1 MKKSLI
7 LIILLVLTSSCEIKL
22 EEECSGWLI
31 KKKYRSLL
39 LGPSF
44 VISNP
49 TDIENWKI
57 IIVQEYTYQKYNI
70 GDTIK

>member
-1 MKKSLI
+1 MKKLLI
-7 LIILLVLTSSCEIKL
+7 LITLLVLTSSCEIKL
-22 EEECSGWLI
+22 EERSGWLI
-31 KKKYRSLL
+31 EKKYKSL

-49 TDIENWKI
+49 TDIEDWKI
-57 IIVQEYTYQKYNI
+57 IIVQEYTYQKYNV